1 MDELEEEEEEE
12 DLEGDLEGEYGGEG
26 EEGAQRLQVE
36 EVESHVDHY
45 ENYDEDN
52 TLDGC
57 DEDGHYLGAGGGGG
71 YREQVDGRGGGEG
84 RLGEEFDEERYADAD
99 ANSR

>member
-1 MDELEEEEEEE
+1 
-12 DLEGDLEGEYGGEG
+12 
-26 EEGAQRLQVE
+26 
-36 EVESHVDHY
+36 
-45 ENYDEDN
+45 
-52 TLDGC
+52 LDGC
-57 DEDGHYLGAGGGGG
+57 DEDGHYLGGDGGG